1 MTQNGLT
8 SIRPD
13 FYSAASESVQ
23 LLIIFYAALIAVIMA
38 EKLQFRL
45 NICTSTDTI

>member
-23 LLIIFYAALIAVIMA
+23 LLITFYAAADCSYHGREVAV
-38 EKLQFRL
+38 
-45 NICTSTDTI
+45 